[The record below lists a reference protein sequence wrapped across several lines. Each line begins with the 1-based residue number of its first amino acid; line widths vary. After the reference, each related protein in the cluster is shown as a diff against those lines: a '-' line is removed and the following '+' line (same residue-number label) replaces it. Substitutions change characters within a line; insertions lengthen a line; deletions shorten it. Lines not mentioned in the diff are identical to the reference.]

1 MRQILKKSYK
11 IIFSSIASYG
21 LDKSWLAGEITEKD
35 VDRLVE
41 LNKKYMIN
49 IAGEGG
55 EFESLVLNGQ
65 IFKKAIKV
73 EDYDIIEEN
82 ENTARMLVKKA
93 KLVDKE

>member
-1 MRQILKKSYK
+1 M
-11 IIFSSIASYG
+11 
-21 LDKSWLAGEITEKD
+21 
-35 VDRLVE
+35 DRLVE

-55 EFESLVLNGQ
+55 EFESLVLDGP
-65 IFKKAIKV
+65 IFKKAIKI

-82 ENTARMLVKKA
+82 ENTAKMLVKKA